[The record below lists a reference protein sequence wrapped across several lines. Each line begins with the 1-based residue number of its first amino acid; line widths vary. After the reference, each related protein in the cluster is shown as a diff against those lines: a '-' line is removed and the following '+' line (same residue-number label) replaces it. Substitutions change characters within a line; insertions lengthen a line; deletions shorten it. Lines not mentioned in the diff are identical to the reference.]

1 MTREIIEN
9 IEKKPFFTSKWR
21 NADGVTARNK
31 DIAPKL
37 DQALLLQTL
46 LQKPINNMQRTKILQ
61 PYFFLSTNTTL

>member
-1 MTREIIEN
+1 MTRKIIEN

-46 LQKPINNMQRTKILQ
+46 LQMPIINTQGTKILHQ
-61 PYFFLSTNTTL
+61 DKTRH